1 MPGRTCAPAGETD
14 EQLAR
19 RLQAE
24 YDAQPAASPARP
36 AAAAPAQQASPA
48 GPLESGA
55 AVCPI
60 FPACFFFFF
69 FFFKR
74 PASSLCRTRHVRPKA
89 PQWPLLCGTP
99 GVGSARR
106 CVCGAAPERARPCR
120 SLQTVLC
127 NMQRECTLAQAPA
140 APQAPSAHAKTSLAS
155 GRPRCAQ
162 VHYPTVNHASAGAPV
177 RPSAPM
183 AATDGTGNLSFPA
196 GGAAMASAPPGP
208 SGSAAGAR
216 ANAGPSSGPQGPP
229 MSPPS
234 QVRTPL
240 AAGVLG
246 VHQASRSPGLR
257 APRAAPCA
265 ACSSRRCPCSAVHGP
280 GDHSQTRLVN
290 SSFLWRYCDA
300 TQRKQPPANKGRAL
314 CCLIVLGHFLKN
326 TNGFS
331 NQYRLRS
338 PPAQLHRR
346 AESTDEDEGS
356 CVVCL
361 AAPATVALVH
371 GSTGHRCCCPDCA
384 QQLRAAKQACPMCRQ
399 PFDQI
404 LQVF

>member
-1 MPGRTCAPAGETD
+1 MPCRTCAPAGETD

-36 AAAAPAQQASPA
+36 AAAASAQQASPA

-55 AVCPI
+55 AV
-60 FPACFFFFF
+60 
-69 FFFKR
+69 R
-74 PASSLCRTRHVRPKA
+74 PQLPGLCTRALERPKSSLCRTRHVRAKA
-89 PQWPLLCGTP
+89 PQWPLLCGTHQ
-99 GVGSARR
+99 VSARR
-106 CVCGAAPERARPCR
+106 CVCTAAPERARPCR
-120 SLQTVLC
+120 SPQTVLC
-127 NMQRECTLAQAPA
+127 NMQRGCTLAQAPA
-140 APQAPSAHAKTSLAS
+140 APQARSAHAKTSLAS
-155 GRPRCAQ
+155 GLPRSAQ
-162 VHYPTVNHASAGAPV
+162 VHYPTVDHASVGAPV

-246 VHQASRSPGLR
+246 VRQASRSPGLR

-265 ACSSRRCPCSAVHGP
+265 ACCSRRCPCSAVHGP
-280 GDHSQTRLVN
+280 RVYSQTRTVN
-290 SSFLWRYCDA
+290 NFLWRYCDA
-300 TQRKQPPANKGRAL
+300 TQRKQPPAN
-314 CCLIVLGHFLKN
+314 
-326 TNGFS
+326 
-331 NQYRLRS
+331 
-338 PPAQLHRR
+338 
-346 AESTDEDEGS
+346 
-356 CVVCL
+356 
-361 AAPATVALVH
+361 
-371 GSTGHRCCCPDCA
+371 
-384 QQLRAAKQACPMCRQ
+384 
-399 PFDQI
+399 
-404 LQVF
+404 